1 MTAAPTMKTAA
12 SETPSDETP
21 SIGTGWASTN
31 VAARRRASRPTMTD
45 NDGDESPKD
54 QAAAPARASPEIETG
69 ASRGK
74 SRAVSF
80 DTRPPGSFLPAALS
94 IARTGARFTVLP
106 VAYQAQPSP
115 SARNEARKAA
125 ITATYASFAFQWSI
139 FPSLSPSVGR
149 LTTS

>member
-1 MTAAPTMKTAA
+1 
-12 SETPSDETP
+12 
-21 SIGTGWASTN
+21 
-31 VAARRRASRPTMTD
+31 MTD
-45 NDGDESPKD
+45 SDGDESPKD

-94 IARTGARFTVLP
+94 MARTGRRFTVLP
-106 VAYQAQPSP
+106 GYQAQPSP
-115 SARNEARKAA
+115 SARNEAREAA

-139 FPSLSPSVGR
+139 FPSLSPMCRTPNDELSIDRADGR
-149 LTTS
+149 HHPPYE